1 MGNVET
7 LFPWVMWS
15 VFAGS
20 VGAAL
25 WMFVVMV
32 LDERET
38 LKDLDECVAGI
49 EREISYD
56 RHK

>member
-1 MGNVET
+1 MGNVEA
-7 LFPWVMWS
+7 LFPWVMWF
-15 VFAGS
+15 VFATS
-20 VGAAL
+20 VVAAL

-32 LDERET
+32 LDERDT
-38 LKDLDECVAGI
+38 LKALDECVAGI